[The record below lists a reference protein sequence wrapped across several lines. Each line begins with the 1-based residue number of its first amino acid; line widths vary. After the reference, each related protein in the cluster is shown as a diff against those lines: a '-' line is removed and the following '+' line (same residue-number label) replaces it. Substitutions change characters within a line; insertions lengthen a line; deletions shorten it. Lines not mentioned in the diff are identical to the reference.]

1 MSENYG
7 AKTME
12 FLEKTE
18 PVTALKQS
26 KETAVRSGVAQWITT
41 LRCDYN
47 ELPAKLASGKEPP
60 VFAAWG

>member
-1 MSENYG
+1 
-7 AKTME
+7 ME